1 MSEKQ
6 GTILVVDDQPANLK
20 VLLAFLKKH
29 NFHTLVADTGER
41 AIKALLNDV
50 KPDLILL
57 DVMMPGIN
65 GFETCKQ
72 IKANPDIAA
81 IPIVFMTAYDSVED
95 KLTGFAAGG
104 VDYITKP
111 FEHVEVLARINAH
124 IQLRQKELKL
134 QVIVDERTADL
145 QKSNYKLEQNNNA
158 LKLILEQQ
166 LEAREEVE
174 ETMAAGLKKRV
185 YPYLDLLAEGLS
197 PDKKEYISVIRNN
210 LDALAVPLTGKLTNT
225 FWNLS
230 AKETLVADLVK
241 QGKSTREISHLLNIS
256 PATTEKYRNKIRKKI
271 GIVGNKVRLITYLNQ
286 I

>member
-1 MSEKQ
+1 MLENQS
-6 GTILVVDDQPANLK
+6 TILVVDDQPANLK

-29 NFHTLVADTGER
+29 NFQILVTDTGER
-41 AIKALLNDV
+41 AIKALLKDA

-72 IKANPDIAA
+72 IKANPNIAA

-95 KLTGFAAGG
+95 KLAGFAVGG

-111 FEHVEVLARINAH
+111 FEHVEVLARINTH
-124 IQLRQKELKL
+124 IQLRKKELKL
-134 QVIVDERTADL
+134 QIVVDERTADL
-145 QKSNYKLEQNNNA
+145 QKSNRKLEQNNNA
-158 LKLILEQQ
+158 LKVILEQQ
-166 LEAREEVE
+166 LQAREEVE

-197 PDKKEYISVIRNN
+197 PDKKEYLSVIRAN
-210 LDALAVPLTGKLTNT
+210 LNTLAVPLTGKLTNP
-225 FWNLS
+225 FWDLS
-230 AKETLVADLVK
+230 AKEILVADLVK
-241 QGKSTREISHLLNIS
+241 QGKNTQEISLLLNIS

-271 GIVGNKVRLITYLNQ
+271 GIVRNKVRLSTYLNE